1 MTKLL
6 TGMSLL
12 ALSLAA
18 CSSSGDGDSPP
29 PGPQNRAPVFSTNP
43 VDASVAENTSDPF
56 ATIEATDPDND
67 PLTFT
72 LAGDDAS
79 AFVFDPTTGALM
91 FAAAP
96 DFEAPG
102 DLDGDN
108 IYAATLR
115 VSDPSGLS
123 ATLPISAAVT
133 NVMEAG
139 DPVRYRDRV
148 FSRLEV
154 EQDVAFATVDGQT
167 LLLTIYTP
175 EGDTATDRPV
185 MIAASGGGFQEQE
198 RASVEP
204 IAQEFARRG
213 YVGVTM
219 DYRILGQAPLAA
231 NELAI
236 AGGDNS
242 GSQFTRVVRAGI
254 NLDAQRAHLRL
265 FHDRMPMHHP
275 KPVAARRRHEF
286 VMSPDQHL
294 A

>member
-1 MTKLL
+1 MTKRL

-18 CSSSGDGDSPP
+18 CAGGGDGDRPST
-29 PGPQNRAPVFSTNP
+29 GPQNRAPVFSTNP

-56 ATIEATDPDND
+56 TTIEATDPNGD
-67 PLTFT
+67 PLTFSLT
-72 LAGDDAS
+72 GEDAG
-79 AFVFDPTTGALM
+79 AFVFDSTTGALM

-96 DFEAPG
+96 DFEALS

-108 IYAATLR
+108 IYVATLR

-148 FSRLEV
+148 FTRLQV
-154 EQDVAFATVDGQT
+154 EDNVAFATVDGLT

-213 YVGVTM
+213 YLAVTM
-219 DYRILGQAPLAA
+219 DYRVLGQP
-231 NELAI
+231 
-236 AGGDNS
+236 
-242 GSQFTRVVRAGI
+242 
-254 NLDAQRAHLRL
+254 
-265 FHDRMPMHHP
+265 PP
-275 KPVAARRRHEF
+275 
-286 VMSPDQHL
+286 
-294 A
+294 